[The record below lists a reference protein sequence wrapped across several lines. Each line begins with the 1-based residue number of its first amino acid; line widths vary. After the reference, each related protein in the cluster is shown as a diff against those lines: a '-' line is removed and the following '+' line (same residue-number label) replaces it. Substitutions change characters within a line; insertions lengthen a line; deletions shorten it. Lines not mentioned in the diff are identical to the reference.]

1 MTDSTVAAPA
11 AAPVSARLRRV
22 PLDLARGAALG
33 VVSLGE
39 AVLAVGTLLSLVLWF
54 GLGMFP
60 LFLLLTVLIRR
71 VANTARELSGRWSGV
86 EVAVP
91 YRPRPRLERTE
102 HGWYWSGNDY
112 HKRRWFAA
120 VSLRLRWI
128 WGDPATW
135 RDLVWLLAD
144 PVVGGA
150 LVLFPVLLTAAGAA
164 GLVLALGQA
173 AGTVPELSWLG
184 GIEVPLL
191 AALGVAGIAAGAAF
205 AGPLL
210 RLHGEWTALLLKPSR
225 RGKLNER
232 VQQLTRTRADALATQ
247 AAELRRI
254 ERDLHDGA
262 QARLVSM
269 RMKLAA
275 LSQFIDRDPDKAKEL
290 VLELRDSS
298 GKALQELR
306 DLVHGI
312 HPPVLAERGLRDA
325 LRAFVLDL
333 PLDAEVDIDLPGRFE
348 PAVEAAVY
356 FSVCEA
362 LANVVK
368 HAQTRDVTVRL
379 RYSDGLLAGAVVDEG
394 RGGADLAAGSGLRG
408 IAKRLEAF
416 DGTLGVVSRPGGPTR
431 VSLEIPCALCSP
443 KTSLS

>member
-1 MTDSTVAAPA
+1 MSDTAVAAG
-11 AAPVSARLRRV
+11 APVATRLRRA
-22 PLDLARGAALG
+22 PRDLARGAALG
-33 VVSLGE
+33 LLSLGE
-39 AVLAVGTLLSLVLWF
+39 AALAVGTLLSLVLWF

-60 LFLLLTVLIRR
+60 LFLLITVLIRR
-71 VANTARELSGRWSGV
+71 IANTARELAGRWSGV
-86 EVAVP
+86 PVAVP

-102 HGWYWSGNDY
+102 HGWYWSGKDY

-120 VSLRLRWI
+120 VSLRVRWI

-135 RDLVWLLAD
+135 RDLAWLLAD

-150 LVLFPVLLTAAGAA
+150 LAAFPVLLVLT
-164 GLVLALGQA
+164 GLTGVLLAVGQA
-173 AGTVPELSWLG
+173 AGVVGELSWLG
-184 GIEVPLL
+184 GTEVPLQIAVGL
-191 AALGVAGIAAGAAF
+191 ACVAAGAAF

-210 RLHGEWTALLLKPSR
+210 RLHGEWTSLLLKPGR
-225 RGKLNER
+225 RGKLNDR
-232 VQQLTRTRADALATQ
+232 VRQLTRTRADALATQ

-262 QARLVSM
+262 QARLVAM

-275 LSQFIDRDPDKAKEL
+275 LSQFIDRDPDRAKEL

-298 GKALQELR
+298 SKALQELR

-333 PLDAEVDIDLPGRFE
+333 PLDANVDIELPGRFE

-379 RYSDGLLAGAVVDEG
+379 RFDDGLLAGAVVDEG

-408 IAKRLEAF
+408 IAQRLEAF
-416 DGTLGVVSRPGGPTR
+416 DGSLGVVSRPGGPTR

>member
-1 MTDSTVAAPA
+1 MSDSTAAVG
-11 AAPVSARLRRV
+11 APVAGRLRQAPR
-22 PLDLARGAALG
+22 DLVRGAALG
-33 VVSLGE
+33 LLSLGE
-39 AVLAVGTLLSLVLWF
+39 LALAVATVLSLVLWF

-60 LFLLLTVLIRR
+60 LFLLVTVLIRR
-71 VANTARELSGRWSGV
+71 IANTARALSGRWSGV
-86 EVAVP
+86 PVAVP

-102 HGWYWSGNDY
+102 HGWYWSGKDY

-120 VSLRLRWI
+120 VSLRVRWI

-135 RDLVWLLAD
+135 RDLAWLLAD
-144 PVVGGA
+144 PLVGGA
-150 LVLFPVLLTAAGAA
+150 LAAFPVLLVLTGLAAVLLAA
-164 GLVLALGQA
+164 GQA
-173 AGTVPELSWLG
+173 AGIIGELSWLG
-184 GIEVPLL
+184 GTEVPLQL
-191 AALGVAGIAAGAAF
+191 AAGLACVAAGAAF

-210 RLHGEWTALLLKPSR
+210 RLRGEWTSLLLKPGR
-225 RGKLNER
+225 RGKLNDR
-232 VQQLTRTRADALATQ
+232 VRQLTRTRADALATQ

-262 QARLVSM
+262 QARLVAM

-275 LSQFIDRDPDKAKEL
+275 LSQFIDRDPAKAKEL
-290 VLELRDSS
+290 VTELRDSS
-298 GKALQELR
+298 SKALQELR

-333 PLDAEVDIDLPGRFE
+333 PLDATMDIELPGRFE

-368 HAQTRDVTVRL
+368 HARTRDVTVRL
-379 RYSDGLLAGAVVDEG
+379 RFADGLLSGAVVDEG
-394 RGGADLAAGSGLRG
+394 VGGADLAAGSGLRG
-408 IAKRLEAF
+408 IAQRLEAF
-416 DGTLGVVSRPGGPTR
+416 DGSLGVVSRPGGPTR

>member
-1 MTDSTVAAPA
+1 MSDTAVAVG
-11 AAPVSARLRRV
+11 APVATRLRQAPR
-22 PLDLARGAALG
+22 DLARGAALG
-33 VVSLGE
+33 LLNVGE
-39 AVLAVGTLLSLVLWF
+39 AALAVATLLSLVLWF

-60 LFLLLTVLIRR
+60 LFLLVTVLIRR
-71 VANTARELSGRWSGV
+71 IANTARELSGRWSGV
-86 EVAVP
+86 PVAVP

-102 HGWYWSGNDY
+102 HGWYWSGKDY

-120 VSLRLRWI
+120 VSLRVRWI

-135 RDLVWLLAD
+135 RDLAWLLAD

-150 LVLFPVLLTAAGAA
+150 LALFPVLLVLA
-164 GLVLALGQA
+164 GLTAVVLAVGQA
-173 AGTVPELSWLG
+173 AGIVGELSWLG
-184 GIEVPLL
+184 GTEVPLQIAVGL
-191 AALGVAGIAAGAAF
+191 ACVAAGVAF

-210 RLHGEWTALLLKPSR
+210 RLRGEWTSLLLKPGR
-225 RGKLNER
+225 RGKLNDR

-262 QARLVSM
+262 QARLVAM

-275 LSQFIDRDPDKAKEL
+275 LSQFIDRDPSRAKEL
-290 VLELRDSS
+290 VTELRDSS
-298 GKALQELR
+298 SKALQELR

-333 PLDAEVDIDLPGRFE
+333 PLDATMDIELPGRFE

-368 HAQTRDVTVRL
+368 HAETRDVTVRL
-379 RYSDGLLAGAVVDEG
+379 RFADGLLTGAVIDEG

-408 IAKRLEAF
+408 ITQRLEAF
-416 DGTLGVVSRPGGPTR
+416 DGSLSVVSRPGGPTR

>member
-1 MTDSTVAAPA
+1 MTDSAVTVPA
-11 AAPVSARLRRV
+11 ASARLRRV
-22 PLDLARGAALG
+22 PLDLARGFALG

-39 AVLAVGTLLSLVLWF
+39 AVLAVATLLSMVLWF

-60 LFLLLTVLIRR
+60 LFLLLTRVIRG
-71 VANTARELSGRWSGV
+71 VANTARELACRWSGV

-102 HGWYWSGNDY
+102 HGWYWSGHDY

-128 WGDPATW
+128 CGDPATW
-135 RDLVWLLAD
+135 RDLAWLLAD

-150 LVLFPVLLTAAGAA
+150 LALSPVLLTGAGAGA
-164 GLVLALGQA
+164 LVLA
-173 AGTVPELSWLG
+173 AGVGSGFG
-184 GIEVPLL
+184 GLEAPLL
-191 AALGVAGIAAGAAF
+191 AALGLAGIAAGAAF

-210 RLHGEWTALLLKPSR
+210 KLHGEWTAVLLKPSR
-225 RGKLNER
+225 RGKLDER
-232 VQQLTRTRADALATQ
+232 VRQLTRTRADALATQ

-262 QARLVSM
+262 QARLVAM
-269 RMKLAA
+269 RMKLAV
-275 LSQFIDRDPDKAKEL
+275 LSQFIDRDPGKAKDL
-290 VLELRDSS
+290 VLELRESS

-312 HPPVLAERGLRDA
+312 HPPVLAERGLGDA

-333 PLDAEVDIDLPGRFE
+333 PLDAEMDIDLPGRFE

-362 LANVVK
+362 LTNVVK

-379 RYSDGLLAGAVVDEG
+379 RFSAGLLTGSVVDEG

-416 DGTLGVVSRPGGPTR
+416 DGTLGVVSRPSGPTR

-443 KTSLS
+443 KTTLSSGTA